1 MKKREPKPTLEDLCR
16 MVCKVK
22 ARMAKELIGIRVHI
36 ESYPLDPPKPTNMHK
51 DKPSRPKLK
60 G

>member
-22 ARMAKELIGIRVHI
+22 ARMAKELIGISVTI
-36 ESYPLDPPKPTNMHK
+36 QSYPLDPP
-51 DKPSRPKLK
+51 PKK
-60 G
+60 AAKATAK